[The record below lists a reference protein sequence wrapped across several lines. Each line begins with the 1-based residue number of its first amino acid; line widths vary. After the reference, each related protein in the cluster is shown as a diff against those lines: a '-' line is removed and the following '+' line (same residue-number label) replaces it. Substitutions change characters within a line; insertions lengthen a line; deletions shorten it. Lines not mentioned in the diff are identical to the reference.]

1 MLEKNNTNAVRVVV
15 KSISIMI
22 SVIIPS
28 YNSEN
33 TIEKCLNSLQN
44 QSCGDDYEIILV
56 DSSIDGT
63 PQIVSSQYPN
73 VKFIHLDEKTDP
85 GTARNIGIGKARGDL
100 IAFIDSDCIAARDW
114 LEKIESAQ
122 KSSYSIVGGVVH
134 NGNGEDD
141 LVAWAGYISEFRE
154 FLPMQTEHEVNHIPT
169 CNISY
174 KKKVFSAFGMFQGQY
189 YPQEDLVFNYN
200 LIKNGE
206 RILLVPSIQVYHHH
220 RSRLKDYLFHQ
231 NKIGKI
237 TSNVLKIIELQGSYI
252 ARHPYR
258 TIFLIPFLPIVKF
271 TRTVLIFLRYQPQ
284 VITKRPLVAL
294 LFALGLVFW
303 ITGFAQGI
311 YSKQIKTSQ
320 KA

>member
-1 MLEKNNTNAVRVVV
+1 
-15 KSISIMI
+15 MI

-33 TIEKCLNSLQN
+33 TIQKCLDSLLN
-44 QSCGDDYEIILV
+44 QSYHGDYEIILV
-56 DSSIDGT
+56 DSSVDRT
-63 PQIVSSQYPN
+63 SLIVSSDYPN
-73 VKFIHLDEKTDP
+73 VKLIHLDKKTDP

-100 IAFIDSDCIAARDW
+100 IAFIDSDCVAAHNW
-114 LEKIESAQ
+114 LAKIMTAHE
-122 KSSYSIVGGVVH
+122 SSYNIVGGVVN
-134 NGNGEDD
+134 NGNNEND
-141 LVAWAGYISEFRE
+141 LIGWAGYISEFRE
-154 FLPMQTEHEVNHIPT
+154 FLPEQPRQEVTHIPT

-174 KKKVFSAFGMFQGQY
+174 NRKIFNEFGLFQGKY

-200 LIKNGE
+200 LWKNGE
-206 RILLVPSIQVYHHH
+206 KILLDPAIQIYHHH

-237 TSNVLKIIELQGSYI
+237 TSKVLKIIELEGSYI
-252 ARHPYR
+252 ARYPYH
-258 TIFLIPFLPIVKF
+258 TIFLIPFLPMVKF
-271 TRTVLIFLRYQPQ
+271 VRSVFVFLRYQPQ
-284 VITKRPLVAL
+284 TITKRPLVAL

-311 YSKQIKTSQ
+311 YSKQVKTSQ